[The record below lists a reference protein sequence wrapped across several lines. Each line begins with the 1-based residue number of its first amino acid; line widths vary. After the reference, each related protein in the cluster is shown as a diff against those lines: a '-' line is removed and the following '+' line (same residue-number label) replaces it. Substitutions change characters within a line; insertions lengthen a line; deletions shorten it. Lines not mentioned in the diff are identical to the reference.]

1 MGMSVAELKALW
13 IKAGGNPQVAG
24 IAAAFALAESGGD
37 PTATHVNSN
46 KSQDV
51 GLWQIN
57 TTHGALATADPL
69 GNAKAAIQIS
79 NNGQNWR
86 PWCTAYTDGACGQKG
101 GVYNIAMGTAASV
114 GKFLGDVGGALP
126 DPSSVL
132 GGQISPGAADPA
144 KVAADASAIDT
155 TINNI
160 YADIA
165 MTINVILNNLLYG
178 ALTVGGIAACIVG
191 VVLLSKDSI
200 IGSTLN
206 AVKSVI

>member
-1 MGMSVAELKALW
+1 MGLSVAEIKALW
-13 IKAGGNPQVAG
+13 IQAGGNPQVAG

-46 KSQDV
+46 GSQDV

-69 GNAKAAIQIS
+69 GNAKSAIQIS
-79 NNGQNWR
+79 NNGSNWR

-114 GKFLGDVGGALP
+114 GKFLGNVGALP
-126 DPSSVL
+126 DPSAVL
-132 GGQISPGAADPA
+132 SGQITPGADPA

-178 ALTVGGIAACIVG
+178 FLALAGMAACIVG
-191 VVLLSKDSI
+191 VVMLSKDSV

-206 AVKSVI
+206 AVKAVI